1 MHEESEER
9 SSEYFLSPENSE
21 CQAARKDSVNLK
33 LSRIL
38 WLDRCAWDGSF
49 APDWE
54 GCNPQGRY
62 KKVEF
67 MKTIFVKPQ
76 SIEKKWYLIDAEGKT
91 LGRVA
96 AEAAKILRGKN
107 KAEYV
112 PHQDLGDYVIIINA
126 AKASVTGNKMEDK
139 IYYRHS
145 MYPGGLK
152 AESLKKMLDRKPT
165 YPMEHAIKGML
176 PHGKLGRRLFT
187 NVKIYAGP
195 EHPHQAQQPIA
206 VEM

>member
-1 MHEESEER
+1 
-9 SSEYFLSPENSE
+9 
-21 CQAARKDSVNLK
+21 
-33 LSRIL
+33 
-38 WLDRCAWDGSF
+38 
-49 APDWE
+49 
-54 GCNPQGRY
+54 
-62 KKVEF
+62 

-107 KAEYV
+107 KVEYV

-139 IYYRHS
+139 YYYRHS

-165 YPMEHAIKGML
+165 YPMEHAIK
-176 PHGKLGRRLFT
+176 
-187 NVKIYAGP
+187 
-195 EHPHQAQQPIA
+195 
-206 VEM
+206 